1 VKRILVIGIGA
12 GDPDYVTVQAIEAL
26 NAVDVFFVMDKGDE
40 KADLVR
46 LRTQICERY
55 ITAPSYRVVE
65 IPDPPRDRTT
75 PSYRE
80 AVESWHHQ
88 RALVYET
95 LIDETLG
102 AGETGAFL
110 AWGDPM
116 LYDSILRIL
125 REISARSPAP
135 FEYEVIPGIS
145 SIQALAAKHRI
156 PINDIGEPVHIT
168 TGRKLVADGLPDGI
182 TNTVVMLDGNC
193 SFTSVVGE
201 DVDIYWGAY
210 LGTADEI
217 LLCGPLDAG
226 VAAEIQR
233 IHDEARRAKGWI
245 MSTYLL
251 RRGTR
256 DATGSTLS

>member
-12 GDPDYVTVQAIEAL
+12 GDPDYVTVQAIDAL

-55 ITAPSYRVVE
+55 ITAPAYRVVE
-65 IPDPPRDRTT
+65 IRDPPRDRTT

-80 AVESWHHQ
+80 AVERWHDQ
-88 RALVYET
+88 RALLYES
-95 LIDETLG
+95 LIDDALG
-102 AGETGAFL
+102 PDETGAFL

-125 REISARSPAP
+125 REISARSRST

-168 TGRKLVADGLPDGI
+168 TGRRLVADGLPEGI
-182 TNTVVMLDGNC
+182 TNTVVLLDGNC
-193 SFTSVVGE
+193 SFRSVIGE
-201 DVDIYWGAY
+201 EVDIFWGAY

-217 LLCGPLDAG
+217 LLRGPLNSDIAT
-226 VAAEIQR
+226 EIEHV
-233 IHDEARRAKGWI
+233 HDEARRAKGWI

-251 RRGTR
+251 RRR
-256 DATGSTLS
+256 ADQS